1 MITEGSYLAI
11 LKGAEPFFY
20 PGSERGV
27 LLVHGFTGSPSEMR
41 LLGEFLRQQGYTVYG
56 PRLPGHGTHPL
67 DMEQTNWRQW
77 YGAVEDGFHLLS
89 TACQEVSV
97 VGLSMGGILSLL
109 LASEYPVKRVV
120 SLSAPIYIADDRLKW
135 LNVYRMFRRFAP
147 KRRRKLAV
155 APEFSVG
162 YDQTPL
168 RSLASLLELISHV
181 KRRLS
186 SVKVPLLVIQSKA
199 EHTVRPESAEYIYG
213 QAGSAEKELV
223 WLEKSGHIIT
233 LDIERAVVFQRVAD
247 FLKNRP
253 SVTG

>member
-1 MITEGSYLAI
+1 MAI

-41 LLGEFLRQQGYTVYG
+41 LIGELLHQQGYTVYG
-56 PRLPGHGTHPL
+56 LRLPGHGTHPYE
-67 DMEQTNWRQW
+67 MEQTNWRQW
-77 YGAVEDGFHLLS
+77 YGAVEDGFHLLN
-89 TACQEVSV
+89 TACKEVSA

-109 LASEYPVKRVV
+109 LASEYPVNRVV

-147 KRRRKLAV
+147 KRRRKLEV
-155 APEFSVG
+155 APEYSVG

-181 KRRLS
+181 KQRLS
-186 SVKVPLLVIQSKA
+186 KVTVPLLIVQSKA
-199 EHTVRPESAEYIYG
+199 EHTVRPESAEYIY
-213 QAGSAEKELV
+213 QQVGSTEKELV
-223 WLEKSGHIIT
+223 WLEKSGHIVT
-233 LDIERAVVFQRVAD
+233 LDREKEAVFKQVIA
-247 FLKNRP
+247 FLGNRP
-253 SVTG
+253 SVKE